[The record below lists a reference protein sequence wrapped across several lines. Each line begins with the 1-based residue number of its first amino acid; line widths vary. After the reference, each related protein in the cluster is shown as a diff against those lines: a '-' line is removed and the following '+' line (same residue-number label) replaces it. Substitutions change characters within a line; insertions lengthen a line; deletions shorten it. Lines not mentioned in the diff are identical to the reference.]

1 MAAGDGA
8 DAGTADADTGNG
20 ADTAAAADKDA
31 ETPSTA
37 ERERLR
43 AIRDLL
49 AYADV
54 LVDGPFVQ
62 AKRSLGLKYCGSSNQ
77 RLIDMNK
84 TRKAGRVVLWQSF
97 EDYPTKP
104 PSW

>member
-1 MAAGDGA
+1 MKYGKPAKTSMPDSEPFQGA
-8 DAGTADADTGNG
+8 TTISS
-20 ADTAAAADKDA
+20 TSTK
-31 ETPSTA
+31 TPSAA